1 MLDVMRCKFLAA
13 IPKLAF
19 LDIERSRPLF
29 EAPGLSRRAAC
40 ADMRPALRRT
50 LACVLALAGV
60 GTGLGA
66 AAPPAAAAPAF
77 DVAYRAWEVVTGIA
91 WHAREPALAGDCG
104 KTFQA
109 VAVPALRRQS
119 KAQQDAA
126 AVACHQR
133 ARALCASRSPA
144 PTPDIARKCEEFR

>member
-13 IPKLAF
+13 ISRLAF
-19 LDIERSRPLF
+19 LAIERSRPLF
-29 EAPGLSRRAAC
+29 GAPGLSRRAAC
-40 ADMRPALRRT
+40 PDMHPALRRT
-50 LACVLALAGV
+50 LACVLALAGT

-66 AAPPAAAAPAF
+66 AAQPAAAAPAF

-91 WHAREPALAGDCG
+91 RHDRDPALAGDCG

-109 VAVPALRRQS
+109 FAVPALRRQS

-126 AVACHQR
+126 AVACHQQ

-144 PTPDIARKCEEFR
+144 PTPDIASKCEEFR